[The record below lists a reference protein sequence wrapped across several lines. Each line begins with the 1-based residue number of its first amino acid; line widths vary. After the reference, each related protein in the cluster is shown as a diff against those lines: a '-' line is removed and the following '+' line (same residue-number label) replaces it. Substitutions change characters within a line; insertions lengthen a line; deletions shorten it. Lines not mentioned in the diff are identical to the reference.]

1 MPIPGLTIIGESIN
15 DSIPST
21 HALFEAS
28 DLDGVLKLA
37 KTQDEKD
44 AAYIDVNVGRRP
56 PAFMAEMVQRVQ
68 GVTARPLSIDT
79 PDYEIAAAGLRAYNP
94 NRAGGQP
101 PILNSISPLRMSLF
115 GLYKLQPFMPILLV
129 SERMEGGQPA
139 PNTTAEETYRTAKA
153 MLSEA
158 RAAGLA
164 NHQLIVDP
172 GIAPI
177 SSDTDGNLKRL
188 MGALRMMHDDPD
200 FAGCHRSVGLS
211 NFTVMLP
218 SKRPDGMPVKGTLE
232 SAFLTLAMPLGLDMI
247 IGSVSRKYERLGPH
261 HPAMACVQE
270 VLRLDGF
277 EALTPVREFYAPP
290 LANRSAPGRP

>member
-15 DSIPST
+15 DSVPST
-21 HALFEAS
+21 HALFEAN
-28 DLDGVLKLA
+28 DIAGIVNLA
-37 KTQDEKD
+37 KMQGERG
-44 AAYIDVNVGRRP
+44 AGYIDVNVGRRP
-56 PAFMAEMVQRVQ
+56 PSFMADMVQRVQ

-94 NRAGGQP
+94 DRAGGQP
-101 PILNSISPLRMSLF
+101 PILNSISPLRMSL
-115 GLYKLQPFMPILLV
+115 LDLHQLQPFMPILMV
-129 SERMEGGQPA
+129 SERMEGGHPA

-153 MLSEA
+153 MLSEV

-164 NHQLIVDP
+164 NHQLILDP

-177 SSDTDGNLKRL
+177 GSDTEGNLKRV
-188 MGALRMMHDDPD
+188 MAALRMIRDDPD

-232 SAFLTLAMPLGLDMI
+232 SAFLTLALPLGLDMI
-247 IGSVSRKYERLGPH
+247 IGSVTRKYQQLGPD
-261 HPAMACVQE
+261 HPAMVCLQE
-270 VLRLDGF
+270 VLRRDGF
-277 EALTPVREFYAPP
+277 EALTPLREFYAPP
-290 LANRSAPGRP
+290 LDNR